1 MHRYAACNY
10 ENCILSSQNLT
21 ICILTLTSSS
31 SYDPQHFKQVSNNF
45 NLFLEVFSRLGFCS
59 LVCKFYR
66 ITQSII
72 MTHWLNRKN
81 LPKSQAV
88 LMTWITGDFAGWFQ
102 SDFKLF
108 QSGFGG
114 PFWRVIYI
122 YIICISPVRYSIKA
136 VDDFESGGRTCHKVS
151 KSGTSNFQAELSP
164 WWRVS

>member
-122 YIICISPVRYSIKA
+122 YNMY
-136 VDDFESGGRTCHKVS
+136 F
-151 KSGTSNFQAELSP
+151 TSTLFNQSCGWLWIRRQNLPQSVKKWNF
-164 WWRVS
+164 